1 MLDLECCST
10 NSGGGTFEFP
20 QEFLTQSD
28 IGKLVMNKNGKAVVV
43 NRNTPRPSQQGQWT
57 LTVNSVL
64 EAPVPTEIQLTLIAD
79 VKEGDY
85 IRLGVNVFEFRS
97 LALTPNDIQIYIG
110 DVATQIQAI
119 TDKLNTRYPNLWFA
133 SNNGLDSVNIVINS
147 PFISGLNNVFNR
159 LEFGLFYP
167 PFKAPDQWEVNSY
180 SINTSLVKVGD
191 KGSILNLNQQFLSG
205 LIQLNWWNVMSY
217 SSPNGTLLFGLRFP
231 NTPEE
236 LAENIE
242 VALNT
247 QFSAKVSASRVG
259 NVVTI
264 QSVADPENEKENNL
278 RLESGADNY
287 LALQTNQFAIS
298 ANNNAIQDPVLG
310 TLESISNGIAII
322 RATAVQKLKLSGTQA
337 VSVAPM
343 GNDLETETTLS
354 RILLAANDGTV
365 ETLKSWKDA
374 NPGVK
379 MDTWLLYHYVNF
391 GVVWWALSEANVGSE
406 VVATSALPYSA
417 ISIALKGLFGD

>member
-10 NSGGGTFEFP
+10 NGGGGTFEFP

-28 IGKLVMNKNGKAVVV
+28 VGKLVMNKNGKAVVV

-64 EAPVPTEIQLTLIAD
+64 EAPVPTTFTLTFWGDIN
-79 VKEGDY
+79 EGDFLR
-85 IRLGVNVFEFRS
+85 IGLQHFEFRNAPTS
-97 LALTPNDIQIYIG
+97 FNHIPIVVGNIPSQISEI
-110 DVATQIQAI
+110 IN
-119 TDKLNTRYPNLWFA
+119 KLNTRYNDQW
-133 SNNGLDSVNIVINS
+133 NINS
-147 PFISGLNNVFNR
+147 DGISYLSILVNSTTAGLRLNGFADQGMLIPQIDIPHDADFAISGCSISVDNGNGNVIRKINN
-159 LEFGLFYP
+159 P
-167 PFKAPDQWEVNSY
+167 
-180 SINTSLVKVGD
+180 I
-191 KGSILNLNQQFLSG
+191 LSG
-205 LIQLNWWNVMSY
+205 LIQLSWWNVMNY

-247 QFSAKVSASRVG
+247 QFSTKVSASRVG

-264 QSVADPENEKENNL
+264 QSITDPENEQENNL
-278 RLESGADNY
+278 RLESDADVY
-287 LALQTNQFAIS
+287 LSLQTNQFAIS
-298 ANNNAIQDPVLG
+298 ANSNAIQDPVLG
-310 TLESISNGIAII
+310 TLESISNGVATI
-322 RATAVQKLKLSGTQA
+322 RATAIQKIKLSGTQS

-374 NPGVK
+374 NPDAK